1 MYYLLNMTA
10 TEWCWRVCFWLV
22 IVGLALSV
30 IGGIIEELI
39 LRNRRKK
46 EMERRA
52 YQRYNAPIRPT
63 RRY

>member
-1 MYYLLNMTA
+1 MTYLINMTA
-10 TEWCWRVCFWLV
+10 TEWGWRVCFWLV
-22 IVGLALSV
+22 IVGAALSV

-52 YQRYNAPIRPT
+52 FKRSGAAIRPT